1 MASDRLTEPA
11 DSEPGLAADDDLRA
25 VSEVREAGM
34 GASEWN
40 GLLLL
45 LVDEAAIEAR
55 GIKGGLVAFDAAD
68 IIADSDCRLDG
79 SASILRLVSCGVGEL
94 N

>member
-45 LVDEAAIEAR
+45 VDEAAIEAR

-68 IIADSDCRLDG
+68 MIADSDCRLDG
-79 SASILRLVSCGVGEL
+79 SASILRLVSCGVGKL